1 MIHFR
6 IDGRPQPQ
14 GRPRAVRMGAG
25 VRMYDPPKSKAYKQ
39 MVAAKVRSSMK
50 INGIQTITE
59 PLAVHLNFYFTP
71 PKSYSKKRIRAIEAK
86 EELFTKKPDLD
97 NLVKS
102 VTDGMNGIM
111 YEDDS
116 QIVGLTAGKHYG
128 HEDYVDVKIEVIKDG
143 KKYYEKNSFI
153 F

>member
-1 MIHFR
+1 MIHFK
-6 IDGRPQPQ
+6 IEGPAVPQ

-25 VRMYDPPKSKAYKQ
+25 VRMYDQPKSKAYKQ
-39 MVAAKVRSSMK
+39 MVAAKVRSYMK

-71 PKSYSKKRIRAIEAK
+71 PKSYSKKRIQAIEAK
-86 EELFTKKPDLD
+86 EELFTKHLDLD

-111 YEDDS
+111 YVDDS

-128 HEDYVDVKIEVIKDG
+128 HEDYVDVKVQIIDTT
-143 KKYYEKNSFI
+143 KKRE
-153 F
+153 

>member
-1 MIHFR
+1 MIHFK
-6 IDGRPQPQ
+6 IEGRGVPQ

-39 MVAAKVRSSMK
+39 MVSARVRSYMK

-59 PLAVHLNFYFTP
+59 PLAIHLNFYFTP

-97 NLVKS
+97 NLAKS
-102 VTDGMNGIM
+102 ILDSCNNLLFK
-111 YEDDS
+111 DDS
-116 QIVGLTAGKHYG
+116 QIVGLTIGKHYG
-128 HEDYVDVKIEVIKDG
+128 HEDYVDVKVQIIETG
-143 KKYYEKNSFI
+143 KKSDNT
-153 F
+153 

>member
-25 VRMYDPPKSKAYKQ
+25 VRMYDPPKSRAYKQ
-39 MVAAKVRSSMK
+39 MVSAKVRSYMK

-97 NLVKS
+97 NLAKS
-102 VTDGMNGIM
+102 ILDSCNNLLFK
-111 YEDDS
+111 DDS
-116 QIVGLTAGKHYG
+116 QIVGLTIGKHYG
-128 HEDYVDVKIEVIKDG
+128 HEDYVDVKVQIIETG
-143 KKYYEKNSFI
+143 KKSENI
-153 F
+153 

>member
-1 MIHFR
+1 MIHFK
-6 IDGRPQPQ
+6 IEGKPVPQ

-25 VRMYDPPKSKAYKQ
+25 VRMYDPPKSKVYKQ
-39 MVAAKVRSSMK
+39 MVAAKVRSYMK

-97 NLVKS
+97 NLAKS
-102 VTDGMNGIM
+102 ILDSCNNLLFK
-111 YEDDS
+111 DDS
-116 QIVGLTAGKHYG
+116 QIIGLTIGKHYG
-128 HEDYVDVKIEVIKDG
+128 HEDYVDVKVQIIDNGAE
-143 KKYYEKNSFI
+143 YYE
-153 F
+153 

>member
-1 MIHFR
+1 MIHFK
-6 IDGRPQPQ
+6 IEGRGVPQ

-39 MVAAKVRSSMK
+39 MVSAKVRSYMK

-97 NLVKS
+97 NLAKS
-102 VTDGMNGIM
+102 ILDSCNNLLFK
-111 YEDDS
+111 DDS
-116 QIVGLTAGKHYG
+116 QIVGLTIGKHYG
-128 HEDYVDVKIEVIKDG
+128 HEDYVDVKVQIIETG
-143 KKYYEKNSFI
+143 KKSNNT
-153 F
+153 

>member
-1 MIHFR
+1 MEIHF
-6 IDGRPQPQ
+6 IIEGRAQPQ

-39 MVAAKVRSSMK
+39 MVSTKVRSHMNL
-50 INGIQTITE
+50 NGIQMLTE

-97 NLVKS
+97 NLAKS
-102 VTDGMNGIM
+102 ILDSCNNLLFK
-111 YEDDS
+111 DDS
-116 QIVGLTAGKHYG
+116 QIVGLTIGKHYG
-128 HEDYVDVKIEVIKDG
+128 HEDYVDVKVQIIDTT
-143 KKYYEKNSFI
+143 KKREEYLN
-153 F
+153 